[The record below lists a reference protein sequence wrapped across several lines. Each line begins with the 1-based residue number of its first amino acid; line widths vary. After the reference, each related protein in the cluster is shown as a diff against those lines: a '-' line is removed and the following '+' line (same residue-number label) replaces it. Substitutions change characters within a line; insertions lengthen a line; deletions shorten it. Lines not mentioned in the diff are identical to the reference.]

1 MRNTKLKAARAER
14 DMTQKDL
21 ADAVGT
27 TRQTVNAIE
36 QGDCN
41 PTIRLCRAI
50 CSVLGKTLDELF
62 GDKPVQEPAAA
73 PRGISG
79 YCYCEKCKT
88 AFEDDICPA
97 CGSRKVRPARAD
109 DLCFLAE
116 KDQIWGEMLSDVL
129 RQNEIPFLRKGT
141 MGAGFALTVGP
152 GMERYRFYVS
162 FCDLNQA
169 KSAVEQ
175 LFGDDYG

>member
-1 MRNTKLKAARAER
+1 MRNTKLKAARAEK

-21 ADAVGT
+21 ADAVGA

-41 PTIRLCRAI
+41 PTLRLCRSI
-50 CSVLGKTLDELF
+50 CAVLGKTLDDLF
-62 GDKPVQEPAAA
+62 GEAPEPAPEPA
-73 PRGISG
+73 PRGIGG
-79 YCYCEKCKT
+79 YRYCEPCKA
-88 AFEDDICPA
+88 AFEGDRCPV
-97 CGSRKVRPARAD
+97 CGSKKCRPARAD

-116 KDQIWGEMLSDVL
+116 KEQIWGEMLSDVL
-129 RQNEIPFLRKGT
+129 RQNEIPFLRKGRL
-141 MGAGFALTVGP
+141 GAGFALAAGP
-152 GMERYRFYVS
+152 GQERYRFYVS

-175 LFGDDYG
+175 LFGEDYG